1 MQFEES
7 SAKGYTERVERF
19 RPLRDGL
26 AAAVGGKWGTGGD
39 ATYSTSSLS
48 SPWT

>member
-19 RPLRDGL
+19 RPFKDGL
-26 AAAVGGKWGTGGD
+26 AGIVGGNWGVGGD
-39 ATYSTSSLS
+39 AT
-48 SPWT
+48 